1 MLDAP
6 VVVGVGEGQRGAG
19 MLSSVSNLM
28 DRNGEL
34 DRAFTT
40 GVGFTF
46 EDMGDVGMC
55 GVCR

>member
-1 MLDAP
+1 
-6 VVVGVGEGQRGAG
+6 

-34 DRAFTT
+34 DRAFRT

-46 EDMGDVGMC
+46 EDMGDMGMC